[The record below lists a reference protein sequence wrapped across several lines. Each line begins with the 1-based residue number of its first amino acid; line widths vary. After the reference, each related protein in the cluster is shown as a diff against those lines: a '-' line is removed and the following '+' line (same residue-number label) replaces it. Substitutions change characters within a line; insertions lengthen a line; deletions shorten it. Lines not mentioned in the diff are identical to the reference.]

1 MIYVNC
7 KSDLHFFFLFIVR
20 RFFQFTFAFFTSVN
34 SLALWPETTL
44 TQKTSYPM
52 TKSECEMQVIA
63 LKDLTRTSRQ
73 LKPKLKPQNHA
84 KVAKL
89 KVS

>member
-1 MIYVNC
+1 
-7 KSDLHFFFLFIVR
+7 
-20 RFFQFTFAFFTSVN
+20 
-34 SLALWPETTL
+34 
-44 TQKTSYPM
+44 M
-52 TKSECEMQVIA
+52 TKSECKMQVIA